1 MRGDVQLK
9 PSFPVVSLTYQVV
22 ASADAPIANT
32 MASTATNPEATSS
45 LRIIVTPLLLVLAWI
60 CRGAVAVEP
69 NTSTE
74 ARHLALNRIVV
85 TPSSR
90 VLLRNQS
97 RPIVSRAFGRAFGHG
112 MLLSADFP

>member
-1 MRGDVQLK
+1 MPGDVQLK
-9 PSFPVVSLTYQVV
+9 PSFPVESLTYQVMAA
-22 ASADAPIANT
+22 ASADVPIANT
-32 MASTATNPEATSS
+32 MASAATNPEATSS

-74 ARHLALNRIVV
+74 ARHLALNRTVV

-90 VLLRNQS
+90 MLLRNQS
-97 RPIVSRAFGRAFGHG
+97 RPIV
-112 MLLSADFP
+112 